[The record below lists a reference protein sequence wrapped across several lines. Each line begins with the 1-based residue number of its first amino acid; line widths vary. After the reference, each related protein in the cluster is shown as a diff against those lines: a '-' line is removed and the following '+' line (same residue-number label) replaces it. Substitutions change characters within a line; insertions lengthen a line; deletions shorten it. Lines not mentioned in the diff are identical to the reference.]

1 MDVSS
6 FILHDREEGVAS
18 AQFSRGNH
26 QAVTLR
32 DDILG
37 PPPPPARPPYL
48 LPTAAPHARVY
59 DDDTFG
65 RWMMEEE
72 VRVREPKKWRGN
84 FVLSCKSGTR

>member
-18 AQFSRGNH
+18 AQFSRGHH

-37 PPPPPARPPYL
+37 PPPYL

-65 RWMMEEE
+65 RWMMEDEF
-72 VRVREPKKWRGN
+72 RVRAEKRKKWRGN